1 MYISLAKKYFL
12 ILAICTGDCSNG
24 GTCVAPETCDCQDG
38 WSGNSCSDGQVHCE
52 HHNSYN
58 NFVHHADVD
67 ECGEG
72 VCTNCTNIVGS
83 FQCTCPDGNTLTPGL
98 TCVGEL

>member
-1 MYISLAKKYFL
+1 MDGVETVAQMVRFIVN
-12 ILAICTGDCSNG
+12 ITTAI
-24 GTCVAPETCDCQDG
+24 
-38 WSGNSCSDGQVHCE
+38 
-52 HHNSYN
+52 YN

-72 VCTNCTNIVGS
+72 VCTNCTNLMGS
-83 FQCTCPDGNTLTPGL
+83 FQCTCPDGNTLSPGL